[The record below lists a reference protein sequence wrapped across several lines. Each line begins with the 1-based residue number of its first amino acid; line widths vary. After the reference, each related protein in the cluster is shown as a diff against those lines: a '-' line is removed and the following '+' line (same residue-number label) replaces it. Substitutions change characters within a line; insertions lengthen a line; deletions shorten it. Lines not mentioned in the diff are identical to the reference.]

1 MLFVWSK
8 SHVVSLLI
16 MEEAI
21 SAIVSSYQ
29 ARSPRWR
36 FTVLGA
42 STLYHCYPPTIGGL
56 EMSDPHVYPEAPSAP
71 LSLPAAAGTPAP
83 TFTPIEQL
91 AAADPSTPK
100 IPKTMFIRVA
110 MSGADCP
117 GVTSA
122 TAPNFYLRADTG
134 DAVLINDH
142 AQPPNQTYPI
152 FRRPGSNLADF
163 IGEGSAFLES
173 HNVFR
178 LVVTFNDG
186 AGDYA
191 WRLGIW
197 NNDAAAARQFIW
209 GCSGTLANT
218 SQPWLDVAPPSLSW
232 DVLVGGSASDSV
244 TISNNGTGAFTVNGM
259 APALP
264 AEFTL
269 GALPITLDPNTSAPL
284 TVTFT
289 APAAPP
295 PAGVITAD
303 EIVDIT
309 PADAAAGAAAG
320 HNNHVNLSARVSS
333 PDTWATKAP
342 MPTGRQDLAL
352 AAAGNGKLYAVGG
365 ATMDETIARVEEYD
379 PATGAWA
386 TKAPMPT
393 ARSGLGLAAADNG
406 KLYAI
411 GGFGDAVLAT
421 VEEYD
426 PATDTWA
433 TKAPMPTARSA
444 LGLAASNGKLYAVG
458 GFSNRS
464 EGSVAT
470 VEEYDPATDRW
481 AIRAPMPTAR
491 LFLGLAAARNGKLY
505 AVGGFNERRRRRR
518 LILATLE
525 EYDPATDTWTTKAAM
540 PTARGRLGLASARNG
555 KLYAMGGVN
564 PTGGPGDAPFATVE
578 EFDSATKTPG
588 WRRHP
593 CQPRAQASGWP
604 PQKKTA
610 GSTPSEA
617 QIKTLAPSR
626 RWRNIRRTKPNV
638 CPPPSSLEP

>member
-1 MLFVWSK
+1 
-8 SHVVSLLI
+8 
-16 MEEAI
+16 
-21 SAIVSSYQ
+21 
-29 ARSPRWR
+29 
-36 FTVLGA
+36 
-42 STLYHCYPPTIGGL
+42 
-56 EMSDPHVYPEAPSAP
+56 MSDPHVYPEAPSAP

-209 GCSGTLANT
+209 VVSGTLANT

-365 ATMDETIARVEEYD
+365 RTMDDISASLEEYD

-393 ARSGLGLAAADNG
+393 ARSGLALAAADNG

-411 GGFGDAVLAT
+411 GGFADGLLTT

-426 PATDTWA
+426 PVSDTWA

-458 GFSNRS
+458 GFDNDD
-464 EGSVAT
+464 VAAT

-481 AIRAPMPTAR
+481 AIRAPMPTPR
-491 LFLGLAAARNGKLY
+491 SFLGLAAARNGKLY
-505 AVGGFNERRRRRR
+505 AAGGFSE
-518 LILATLE
+518 ITLATLE
-525 EYDPATDTWTTKAAM
+525 EYDPASDTWAIKAPM
-540 PTARGRLGLASARNG
+540 PTARGRLGLASAKNG

-564 PTGGPGDAPFATVE
+564 PRGGPRDAPFPIVE
-578 EFDSATKTPG
+578 EFDSATNAWMAKASMPTARARFGLAAARNGRLYAIGGATDILGAVPTVEEYTP
-588 WRRHP
+588 
-593 CQPRAQASGWP
+593 
-604 PQKKTA
+604 
-610 GSTPSEA
+610 
-617 QIKTLAPSR
+617 
-626 RWRNIRRTKPNV
+626 
-638 CPPPSSLEP
+638 